1 MSSKMKNAPIYF
13 AIAQVRFNPI
23 LSLET
28 YLPGIQEKF
37 RKAGYPG
44 FKKAFSMAFNLSPIS
59 DGDGDATPEQIP
71 SVQKA
76 SRYVFSNLNESAGFI
91 LEQNALSF
99 QTTDYDTYNTFS
111 SELFLGLEFLHQV
124 VNLSFSERVGI
135 RFLDVVKPLDGDII
149 PQYLIPEVLGLYGR
163 LKGDTIH
170 SFSETMNRLKIGSL
184 ISRIIQQDAP
194 LGLPPDLQPI
204 GLQVAPRF
212 SKINGTHAVIDTD
225 AFYDTREAFNL
236 NEIKNHLSILHDEIT
251 KIFRTVTTEYALN
264 TWK

>member
-1 MSSKMKNAPIYF
+1 MGSKMKNAPIYF

-28 YLPGIQEKF
+28 YLPEIQEKF

-44 FKKAFSMAFNLSPIS
+44 FKKTFSMAFNLAPIS
-59 DGDGDATPEQIP
+59 EGDATPEQIP

-111 SELFLGLEFLHQV
+111 NDLFQGLEFLHQT

-135 RFLDVVKPLDGDII
+135 RFLDVVKPLDSESIS
-149 PQYLIPEVLGLYGR
+149 QYLIPEVLGLYGR
-163 LKGDTIH
+163 LEGDTIN
-170 SFSETMNRLKIGSL
+170 SFSESMNRIKIGSL
-184 ISRIIQQDAP
+184 ISRIILQDAP
-194 LGLPPDLQPI
+194 LGFPPDLQPI
-204 GLQVAPRF
+204 GIQIAPRF
-212 SKINGTHAVIDTD
+212 AKINGAHAVIDTD
-225 AFYDTREAFNL
+225 AFYDTREAFKL
-236 NEIKNHLSILHDEIT
+236 NEIKNHLGILHDEIT
-251 KIFRTVTTEYALN
+251 KIFRTVATEYALN